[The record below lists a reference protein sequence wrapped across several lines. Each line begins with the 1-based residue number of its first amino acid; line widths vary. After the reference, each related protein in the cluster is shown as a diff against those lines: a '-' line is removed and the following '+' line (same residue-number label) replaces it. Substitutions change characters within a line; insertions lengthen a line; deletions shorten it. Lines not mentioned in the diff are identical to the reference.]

1 MVTRAWNSRAVRKSA
16 ARAIRPTGVR
26 QAMADEIIC
35 DFFSDL
41 ALLHSACVERLM
53 ENKDNRE
60 LADIMLKLLK
70 PRPF

>member
-1 MVTRAWNSRAVRKSA
+1 
-16 ARAIRPTGVR
+16 
-26 QAMADEIIC
+26 MADEIIC